1 LSLSATAGFSGL
13 VSANAS
19 VNAYFAV
26 TYRRRKLLMM
36 MIGSPISFSL
46 SALPIAATG
55 RRAQGTGEK
64 VSGQHLGPFK

>member
-1 LSLSATAGFSGL
+1 
-13 VSANAS
+13 
-19 VNAYFAV
+19 
-26 TYRRRKLLMM
+26 MM